1 MKKTRIINK
10 LKSIF
15 SWIVKYDKIFFAVFA
30 VIYVALIVLHIAF
43 YQFYQLDDKLTRGI
57 EMAIVPIIVYSVY
70 KLTFKL
76 VRIKAPENFV
86 IGLIAF
92 FGFGMTYGFIMF
104 VVEYITQFPNGLAMG
119 IVLCMA
125 GFLEFIYE
133 MKRLENNEGNNNEE

>member
-1 MKKTRIINK
+1 MKKIRIINK

-15 SWIVKYDKIFFAVFA
+15 SWIVKYEKIFFAVFA
-30 VIYVALIVLHIAF
+30 VIYVALIALHIA
-43 YQFYQLDDKLTRGI
+43 FYQLDDKLTRGI
-57 EMAIVPIIVYSVY
+57 EMAIVPLIVYPVY

-104 VVEYITQFPNGLAMG
+104 MVEYITQFPNGLAMG

-125 GFLEFIYE
+125 GFLEFISE
-133 MKRLENNEGNNNEE
+133 MKLLESGKENTNND

>member
-1 MKKTRIINK
+1 MKKLKPTILNK
-10 LKSIF
+10 LKSLF
-15 SWIVKYDKIFFAVFA
+15 KQIVKYEKVFFAVFA

-43 YQFYQLDDKLTRGI
+43 YQLDDKLTRGI
-57 EMAIVPIIVYSVY
+57 ELAIVPIIVYTVY

-86 IGLIAF
+86 IGLIGF

-119 IVLCMA
+119 IVLCMS
-125 GFLEFIYE
+125 GFLEFISE
-133 MKRLENNEGNNNEE
+133 MKLLGSNKDNNNEE

>member
-10 LKSIF
+10 LKPIF
-15 SWIVKYDKIFFAVFA
+15 SWIVKYEKIFFAVFA

-43 YQFYQLDDKLTRGI
+43 YQLDDKLTRGI
-57 EMAIVPIIVYSVY
+57 EIIIVPLIVYPVF

-92 FGFGMTYGFIMF
+92 FGFGMCSGFIMF

-119 IVLCMA
+119 IVLCMT
-125 GFLEFIYE
+125 GFLEFISE
-133 MKRLENNEGNNNEE
+133 MKLLESGMENTHDD